1 MKNAYWV
8 VCYRAVNDAEKLAA
22 YAVLAKPAVEA
33 AGGSVE
39 LSIDGSFLGDVP
51 EVAIAVFGETPYAE
65 GAGDLSTLEYQPG
78 S

>member
-1 MKNAYWV
+1 MSWQGTENS
-8 VCYRAVNDAEKLAA
+8 NDDFPKGTSI
-22 YAVLAKPAVEA
+22 YDGIKQAVEA